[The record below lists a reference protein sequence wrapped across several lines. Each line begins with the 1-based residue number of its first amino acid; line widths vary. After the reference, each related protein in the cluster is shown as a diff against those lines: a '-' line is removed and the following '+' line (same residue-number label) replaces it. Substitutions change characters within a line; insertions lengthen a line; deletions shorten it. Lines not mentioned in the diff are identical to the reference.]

1 MDSRPSRP
9 VITIEAPEEF
19 RRLST
24 RLAPGERKELY
35 TGHVVA
41 NAGSYPAN
49 LVIFSPK
56 TEEFEAM
63 REAFF
68 NGVTSNV

>member
-1 MDSRPSRP
+1 MDNGRPARP
-9 VITIEAPEEF
+9 VITIEEPEAY

-49 LVIFSPK
+49 LIIFTPK
-56 TEEFEAM
+56 SEEFEEA
-63 REAFF
+63 RVAFF
-68 NGVTSNV
+68 KEIA